1 MQMEYNAVVGGITK
15 YHFFFDVRNIHAKK
29 IFLKLYIFYGQFD
42 IF

>member
-15 YHFFFDVRNIHAKK
+15 YHFFFDVRNIPAKK
-29 IFLKLYIFYGQFD
+29 IFLKLYISYGQFD